1 MVTLTASALVGGCQG
16 SSPSPDNSSS
26 SPAATPVPTI
36 GTMEADGVGASGV
49 SDVVVGPG
57 RRPLYRNSV
66 DTAARIRCV
75 DACARAW
82 PPVLVPAG
90 VTVPAKVA
98 GVNGT
103 FGVVLRPDR
112 TRQLALDG
120 RPLYRYNADRVDG
133 SVGGN
138 GSQVD
143 FGGRKYTW
151 WVVTT
156 LGTVASQTPTPTSTP
171 GTSQYQ
177 GY

>member
-1 MVTLTASALVGGCQG
+1 M
-16 SSPSPDNSSS
+16 
-26 SPAATPVPTI
+26 I
-36 GTMEADGVGASGV
+36 GTMEADGVGATGV

-57 RRPLYRNSV
+57 RRPLYRNSL

-75 DACARAW
+75 GACARAW

-90 VTVPAKVA
+90 VTVPSKVA

-103 FGVVLRPDR
+103 FGVVRRPDR

-120 RPLYRYNADRVDG
+120 RPLYRYAADRVDG

-138 GSQVD
+138 GSKVD
-143 FGGRKYTW
+143 FDGRKYTW

-156 LGTVASQTPTPTSTP
+156 LGTVPSQTPTPTTTEESH
-171 GTSQYQ
+171 YQ

>member
-1 MVTLTASALVGGCQG
+1 MAVALAGGCSG
-16 SSPSPDNSSS
+16 SAPSSDNSP
-26 SPAATPVPTI
+26 SPAATPAPAI

-57 RRPLYRNSV
+57 RRPLYRNSL
-66 DTAARIRCV
+66 DTATRIRCV
-75 DACARAW
+75 GACARAW

-90 VTVPAKVA
+90 VTIPAKVA

-103 FGVVLRPDR
+103 FSVVGRPDH

-120 RPLYRYNADRVDG
+120 KPLYRYGADRVDG

-138 GSQVD
+138 GSKAD
-143 FGGRKYTW
+143 FDGRKYTW

-156 LGTVASQTPTPTSTP
+156 LGTVPSQTPTPTSTED
-171 GTSQYQ
+171 SHYQ

>member
-1 MVTLTASALVGGCQG
+1 MVTVTASALTGGCSG
-16 SSPSPDNSSS
+16 SSPSSDNPP
-26 SPAATPVPTI
+26 SPAATPALTI
-36 GTMEADGVGASGV
+36 GTMEADGVGATGV

-57 RRPLYRNSV
+57 RRPLYRNSL
-66 DTAARIRCV
+66 DTATRIRCV
-75 DACARAW
+75 GPCARAW

-90 VTVPAKVA
+90 VTIPAKVA

-103 FGVVLRPDR
+103 FSVVRRPDR

-120 RPLYRYNADRVDG
+120 RPLYLYAADRVDG

-143 FGGRKYTW
+143 FGGKKYTW
-151 WVVTT
+151 WVITT
-156 LGTVASQTPTPTSTP
+156 LGTVSSQTPTPTSTP
-171 GTSQYQ
+171 ESHYQ